1 MRQSKG
7 CTSLGL
13 ELKHGTDH
21 KPHQYVSDV
30 SVHLT
35 ASPLGPTPPH
45 VQRGGKVMVATTG
58 GSPIKPSEVALL
70 EVDSL
75 TALTEAAPEDW
86 QVLKKATKAEVRAL
100 ACPLTSLS
108 QFAKAMAGIQRF

>member
-1 MRQSKG
+1 M
-7 CTSLGL
+7 
-13 ELKHGTDH
+13 
-21 KPHQYVSDV
+21 
-30 SVHLT
+30 
-35 ASPLGPTPPH
+35 
-45 VQRGGKVMVATTG
+45 MVTTTG

-100 ACPLTSLS
+100 ASPLTSRGWLPRHWQGS
-108 QFAKAMAGIQRF
+108 STSELGAYSNSMLK

>member
-1 MRQSKG
+1 MK
-7 CTSLGL
+7 
-13 ELKHGTDH
+13 
-21 KPHQYVSDV
+21 
-30 SVHLT
+30 
-35 ASPLGPTPPH
+35 PTPPH

-100 ACPLTSLS
+100 ASPLTSLS
-108 QFAKAMAGIQRF
+108 WLPRQWQGFSGSELGTYSTAMLK